1 MKNRFKTW
9 LRFSLQAKLLSI
21 SFLFLL
27 IPWLCFQYVL
37 HMEEYL
43 RAGQEQVVS
52 GTAKAIATALHERD
66 ELFNPELNLLP
77 NVQKGRDLHAIEVQQ
92 PIQLDGLLRD
102 WKQFPGAALAYG
114 EVLSQTDEAEQL
126 KPFTH
131 RMVRYQDYIYAV
143 FEVTDKSLIYRDEN
157 ALAVHQNDNFL
168 IGLVNKEGGYQRY
181 IISPHTSGWVTAYS
195 LSVKTLAYEALKPI
209 ANIQGAWRETRD
221 GFNLELR
228 IPADWVG
235 DKLGFAFYDVDDN
248 SSRALHQL
256 IGTSNIFSISGLGTF
271 LTSSAEI
278 EKILKGLNRANLRIW
293 VLDQYQRVQA
303 KIGNLGQLTKPISE
317 IEGLS
322 QDWLSILHEQVLD
335 PLYQLILN
343 PPQKDF
349 IDELK
354 AVTELGGKQVDQ
366 ALLGKP
372 AADWYITPD
381 DKAVVLLAAHPV
393 WVGGRVI
400 GAVVAEQTTHSIE
413 TLRNQALEELFD
425 MILLVIAIVT
435 LAILLFA
442 RQTSRRILQLKKAT
456 ENAVDDEGRIRTTF
470 EGSGDSDELGD
481 LSRSFSSLVKRLHGY
496 TQTLEN
502 MNARLSHEFRTP
514 ISVVRSSLDRL
525 AMGELKDD
533 ARVYVDR
540 ALEGTHRL
548 NRILNQMSEASGLEQ
563 SLQTAENERIDLSS
577 LVAGCVQGYQIA
589 FDDQKIS
596 HIAFSKPIFITA
608 CPDHL
613 AQMLDKVVSNAIQ
626 FALPQTEVIVKLE
639 RIKGY
644 ARIIVSNKGVCID
657 AENSQSLFD
666 SMISV
671 RSESKDRSLHLG
683 LGLYIARTI
692 TEFYKGSIAIENE
705 QDASGV
711 NLQILLPLQD

>member
-1 MKNRFKTW
+1 MKTSSKSW

-52 GTAKAIATALHERD
+52 GTAKAVATALHERD
-66 ELFNPELNLLP
+66 ELFNSELNLLP
-77 NVQKGRDLHAIEVQQ
+77 GVQKGRDLHAIEVQQ
-92 PIQLDGLLRD
+92 PVQLDGLLRD
-102 WKQFPGAALAYG
+102 WKQFPGSALVY
-114 EVLSQTDEAEQL
+114 AESLTELAKADQL

-131 RMVRYQDYIYAV
+131 RMVRYQDYIYAA
-143 FEVTDKSLIYRDEN
+143 FEVPDESLVYRAKN

-168 IGLVNKEGGYQRY
+168 IGLVSKDGDYQRY
-181 IISPHTSGWVTAYS
+181 IISPHASGWVTAYS
-195 LSVKTLAYEALKPI
+195 LSAKTLAYEALKPI
-209 ANIQGAWRETRD
+209 ANIQGTWRETRG

-235 DKLGFAFYDVDDN
+235 DKLGFAFYDVDDS

-256 IGTSNIFSISGLGTF
+256 IGTSNIFSASGLGTF
-271 LTSSAEI
+271 LTSSPEI

-293 VLDQYQRVQA
+293 VLDQYHRVQA
-303 KIGNLGQLTKPISE
+303 KIGDLGQLTAATSE
-317 IEGLS
+317 PESLPQGWL
-322 QDWLSILHEQVLD
+322 LSIRQRVLD

-349 IDELK
+349 IDELE
-354 AVTELGGKQVDQ
+354 AVTELGGEQVEQ
-366 ALLGKP
+366 ALLGQS

-393 WVGGRVI
+393 WVGGKVI
-400 GAVVAEQTTHSIE
+400 GAVVAEQTTHNIE

-425 MILLVIAIVT
+425 MILLIIVIVT
-435 LAILLFA
+435 IAILLFA
-442 RQTSRRILQLKKAT
+442 RQTSRRILQLKRAT
-456 ENAVDDEGRIRTTF
+456 ENAVDDEGRIQATF

-589 FDDQKIS
+589 FDEQKIT
-596 HIAFSKPIFITA
+596 HAVVSKPLFIAA
-608 CPDHL
+608 CPDHI

-626 FALPQTEVIVKLE
+626 FALPQTEVVVKLE

-644 ARIIVSNKGVCID
+644 ARIVVSNQGPAID
-657 AENSQSLFD
+657 SENSQSLFD

-671 RSESKDRSLHLG
+671 RSASKDRGLHLG

-705 QDASGV
+705 KDASGV
-711 NLQILLPLQD
+711 KLQILLPLSD

>member
-1 MKNRFKTW
+1 MKTTPKAW
-9 LRFSLQAKLLSI
+9 LRFSLQAKLFSI

-52 GTAKAIATALHERD
+52 GTAKAVATALHERD

-77 NVQKGRDLHAIEVQQ
+77 NVQKGRDLHAIEVQE

-102 WKQFPGAALAYG
+102 WKKFPGSSLAYA
-114 EVLSQTDEAEQL
+114 EALSESSSADEL
-126 KPFTH
+126 VPFTH

-143 FEVTDKSLIYRDEN
+143 FEVPDESLVYRDKN
-157 ALAVHQNDNFL
+157 TLAVHQNDSFL
-168 IGLVNKEGGYQRY
+168 IGLVSKEGAYQRY
-181 IISPHTSGWVTAYS
+181 ILSPHAPGWVSAYQ
-195 LSVKTLAYEALKPI
+195 LSVQTLGYEVLKPI
-209 ANIQGAWRETRD
+209 ANIQGSWRETNS

-248 SSRALHQL
+248 SNKDLKQL
-256 IGTSNIFSISGLGTF
+256 IGTSNIFSISGLGTL

-278 EKILKGLNRANLRIW
+278 EKILNGLNRANLRIW
-293 VLDQYQRVQA
+293 VLDQYHRVQA
-303 KIGNLGQLTKPISE
+303 KIGDLGQQTIPSGELNMLPQS
-317 IEGLS
+317 
-322 QDWLSILHEQVLD
+322 WLLILRENVLG
-335 PLYQLILN
+335 PLYELILN
-343 PPQKDF
+343 PPQTDF
-349 IDELK
+349 IDELE

-366 ALLGKP
+366 ALLGES

-381 DKAVVLLAAHPV
+381 DKAMVLLAAHPV
-393 WVGGRVI
+393 WVGGKVI
-400 GAVVAEQTTHSIE
+400 GAVVAEQTTHNIE

-425 MILLVIAIVT
+425 MILLVIVIVSV
-435 LAILLFA
+435 AVFLFA
-442 RQTSRRILQLKKAT
+442 RQTSRRILLLKNAT
-456 ENAVDDEGRIRTTF
+456 ENAVDDEGRILTTF
-470 EGSGDSDELGD
+470 EGSKDGDELGD
-481 LSRSFSSLVKRLHGY
+481 LSRSFSSLVKRLYGY

-525 AMGELKDD
+525 AMGELKED

-548 NRILNQMSEASGLEQ
+548 NKILNQMSEASGLEQ
-563 SLQTAENERIDLSS
+563 SLQSAEDELVDLSS

-589 FDDQKIS
+589 FEEQ
-596 HIAFSKPIFITA
+596 PITPMLYTNPLFIRA
-608 CPDHL
+608 CPDHI

-626 FALPQTEVIVKLE
+626 FSSSDSGVLVALTES
-639 RIKGY
+639 KGY
-644 ARIIVSNKGVCID
+644 AVITVSNKGPCID
-657 AENSQSLFD
+657 NENSQRLFD
-666 SMISV
+666 SMISL
-671 RSESKDRSLHLG
+671 RTESKDKGLHLG

-692 TEFYKGSIAIENE
+692 TEFYKGLISIENE
-705 QDASGV
+705 KDKSGV
-711 NLQILLPLQD
+711 RLKILLPLRD